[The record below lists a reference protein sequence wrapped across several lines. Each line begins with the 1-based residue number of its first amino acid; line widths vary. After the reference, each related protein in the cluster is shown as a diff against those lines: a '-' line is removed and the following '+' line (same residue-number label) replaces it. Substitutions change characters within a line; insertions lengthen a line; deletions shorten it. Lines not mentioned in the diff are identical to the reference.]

1 MKSVVVLLLA
11 LACGA
16 ARAQSYTVFSFNAPA
31 GMTLVRLQAIN
42 NSGQILGVYQ
52 DSSQAF
58 HFLLR
63 SADGATFTEI
73 SVPGASQINATGLN
87 NNGQTTG
94 YYTDASGTHSF
105 IRAADGS
112 LTTFDIPPQG
122 GVATQ
127 PPLPT
132 AINDKG
138 DLAGTAFSESS
149 VEWGFML
156 SADRKTYTQVQFPGA
171 STTQV
176 SGIDNNGEVVG
187 RFRFGG
193 SFGLWHGFLRK
204 PDGTYRIIDAPGTI
218 LETSV
223 TGINN
228 RGQLVANGM
237 ALNSDG
243 SSAGPDP
250 AAGTAAAIDDNG
262 RLVGCSTTTPC
273 QGFLAVPTVGM
284 QPVIR
289 PVRGVISLSAFG
301 GFETIA
307 PGTWIEIYGS
317 NLAQTTRPW
326 QASDFTGGA
335 APTSLA
341 GVSVTINGRPATVEY
356 VSPGQV
362 NAFTPTTLSPGP
374 AQVTV
379 TNSAGTSRGYAVTVA
394 ATEPGMLAVSQDV
407 ATTWAVGVFPDFQT
421 FVLPP
426 LTYPTV
432 PPIAPVPSRP
442 AKGGETIVLWGIGF
456 GSATPQFLFGGL
468 PAQVTYA
475 GPAPDTLGL
484 YQFNV
489 VVPSGL
495 LQKPAPLQVRV
506 NGQATE
512 QTKLYVA
519 VTP

>member
-1 MKSVVVLLLA
+1 MKSIAVLLIVLA
-11 LACGA
+11 SGA
-16 ARAQSYTVFSFNAPA
+16 ARAQSYTVFSFDAPA
-31 GMTLVRLQAIN
+31 GMTLVRVEGIN
-42 NSGQILGVYQ
+42 ASGQILGVYQ
-52 DSSQAF
+52 DSAQTF

-63 SADGATFTEI
+63 SANGATFTEI

-94 YYTDASGTHSF
+94 YYMDATGAHSF
-105 IRAADGS
+105 IRGADGS
-112 LTTFDIPPQG
+112 ITTFDIPPEG
-122 GVATQ
+122 GIATQ

-149 VEWGFML
+149 VAWGFML
-156 SADRKTYTQVQFPGA
+156 SADRKTYTSIQFPGA
-171 STTQV
+171 TTTQV
-176 SGIDNNGEVVG
+176 SGIDNSGEVVG

-204 PDGTYRIIDAPGTI
+204 ADGTYRIIDAPGAV

-228 RGQLVANGM
+228 RGQMVANGM
-237 ALNSDG
+237 ALNPDG
-243 SSAGPDP
+243 TSAGPDP
-250 AAGTAAAIDDNG
+250 AVGTATAIDDNG

-273 QGFLAVPTVGM
+273 KGFLAVPTVGT

-289 PVRGVISLSAFG
+289 PARGVISASAFG

-317 NLAQTTRPW
+317 ILSQTTRQW
-326 QASDFTGGA
+326 QASDFVGGV
-335 APTSLA
+335 APISLD
-341 GVSVTINGRPATVEY
+341 GVSVTINGRPAVVDY

-362 NAFTPTTLSPGP
+362 NAFTPATLSPGP

-394 ATEPGMLAVSQDV
+394 ATEPGLLAVSQDV
-407 ATTWAVGVFPDFQT
+407 ASTWAVGVFPDFQT

-432 PPIAPVPSRP
+432 PPMAPVPSRP
-442 AKGGETIVLWGIGF
+442 AKAGETIVLWGVGF
-456 GSATPQFLFGGL
+456 GSATPQFLFGGV
-468 PAQVTYA
+468 PAQVSYA
-475 GPAPDTLGL
+475 GPAPGTLGL

-489 VVPSGL
+489 VVPTGL
-495 LQKPAPLQVRV
+495 LQQGAQLQVQV